1 MTLSVITHVSSGPR
15 VEGPVS
21 FLTLRHVGRAGAA
34 FANSARD
41 QHTRYNASDNGAAA
55 EAPIIAAIVS
65 ILSVAILP
73 EPVLPVTGLAVTVLT
88 LNKAAIADTAI
99 NNLR

>member
-55 EAPIIAAIVS
+55 EAPIITAIVS
-65 ILSVAILP
+65 ILPVAVLP
-73 EPVLPVTGLAVTVLT
+73 EAVLPETVLT
-88 LNKAAIADTAI
+88 VTILMLYKAWTADAAM